1 MRILVLFAAFL
12 TFAIGLLFIA
22 TPIPLGL
29 PLFVVGTALVLTASP
44 NARVMFKR
52 WRQKNSRTSAII
64 LKHEPRL
71 PRRLRA
77 AMEETRPDGH

>member
-1 MRILVLFAAFL
+1 MRILVLFAAPV
-12 TFAIGLLFIA
+12 TFAAGLMFIL

-29 PLFVVGTALVLTASP
+29 PLFVVSTALVLTASP
-44 NARVMFKR
+44 NARTIFKR
-52 WRQKNSRTSAII
+52 WRQKNPRTSAII

-77 AMEETRPDGH
+77 AMEETRPDKH